1 MEKRKKLSKKELM
14 EKYNIKSVSC
24 GTYGE
29 GFFDCLRGIEENN
42 IDLFKGSHILKRIE
56 FAKQNKLDYTWLIN
70 QLRNDWKRRTGTKG
84 VSLLSSHD

>member
-1 MEKRKKLSKKELM
+1 M
-14 EKYNIKSVSC
+14 EKYNIMSVSG

-29 GFFDCLRGIEENN
+29 GFFDCLRGIEDNN
-42 IDLFKGSHILKRIE
+42 IDLFKGSHILNRIE
-56 FAKQNKLDYTWLIN
+56 FAKKNNLDYNWLIN